1 MVTSITSYGRSGT
14 ADWLM
19 QRVSA
24 VILLAYFLC
33 IGGFLVT
40 TPDLS
45 FDVWSSYFNT
55 RAMRIFSLLAIIS
68 IAAHAWIGIWGVS
81 TDYLTTRMAGANGDT
96 LRWIFQAACAVLIF
110 VYFVWTIEILWG
122 V

>member
-1 MVTSITSYGRSGT
+1 MVTSITNYGRSGA

-33 IGGFLVT
+33 VGAFIVT
-40 TPDLS
+40 ADGLTYEA
-45 FDVWSSYFNT
+45 WSSYMDS
-55 RAMRIFSLLAIIS
+55 RPMRIFSLLAVIS
-68 IAAHAWIGIWGVS
+68 LAAHAWIGMWSVS
-81 TDYLTTRMAGANGDT
+81 TDYLTTRMAGAHGNQM
-96 LRWIFQAACAVLIF
+96 RWIFQAACAVLIF

>member
-33 IGGFLVT
+33 VGGFLVT
-40 TPDLS
+40 TSDLT
-45 FDVWSSYFNT
+45 FDVWSAYFDT
-55 RAMRIFSLLAIIS
+55 RAMRIFSLLAIIAL
-68 IAAHAWIGIWGVS
+68 AAHAWIGIWGVS
-81 TDYLTTRMAGANGDT
+81 TDYLTTRMAGPKGDT

>member
-1 MVTSITSYGRSGT
+1 MVTSITNYGRSGA

-24 VILLAYFLC
+24 VILLAYTIC
-33 IGGFLVT
+33 VVGFLVSQGELT
-40 TPDLS
+40 YEA
-45 FDVWSSYFNT
+45 WSGYFHS
-55 RAMRIFSLLAIIS
+55 RGMRIFSLLAIIALAS
-68 IAAHAWIGIWGVS
+68 HAWIGAWGVS
-81 TDYLTTRMAGANGDT
+81 TDYLTTRMAGPRGDT
-96 LRWIFQAACAVLIF
+96 YRLIFQALCAVTIF

>member
-1 MVTSITSYGRSGT
+1 MVTSITNYGRSGA

-24 VILLAYFLC
+24 IILLAYFVVV
-33 IGGFLVT
+33 GGFLVT
-40 TPDLS
+40 TDSLT
-45 FDVWSSYFNT
+45 FDVWSSFFHS
-55 RAMRIFSLLAIIS
+55 RPMRIFSLLAIIS
-68 IAAHAWIGIWGVS
+68 LAAHAWIGMWSVS
-81 TDYLTTRMAGANGDT
+81 TDYLTTRMAGQYGNVM
-96 LRWIFQAACAVLIF
+96 RWFFQAGSAVLIF

>member
-33 IGGFLVT
+33 VGGFIVT
-40 TPDLS
+40 TADLT
-45 FDVWSSYFNT
+45 FDVWSAYFNN
-55 RAMRIFSLLAIIS
+55 RAMRIFSLLAIIAL
-68 IAAHAWIGIWGVS
+68 AAHAWIGIWGVS
-81 TDYLTTRMAGANGDT
+81 TDYLTQRMAGSKGDT
-96 LRWIFQAACAVLIF
+96 LRWIFQAGCAVLIF